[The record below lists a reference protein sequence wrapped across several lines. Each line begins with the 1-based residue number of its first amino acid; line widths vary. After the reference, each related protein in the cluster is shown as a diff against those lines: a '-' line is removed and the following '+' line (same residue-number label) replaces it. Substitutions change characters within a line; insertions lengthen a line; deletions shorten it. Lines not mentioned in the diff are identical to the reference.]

1 MTMEARTLE
10 QDQATNALIDNPHR
24 RPTRTWYKTLSY
36 YLGSILVGFA
46 LWEVVV
52 IVFNLP
58 VYLLPSP
65 SKVFVRLAA
74 GWTSGPNLLQQS
86 LVTAWETVLGLGLAV
101 AVAVPLAII
110 MTYSRVVASL
120 LYPAL
125 VVSQVVPKVAVAPV
139 LVVWLGFGMLPKVVV
154 AFLIAFFV
162 LVVDTSVGLASVD
175 PNMLHLARSMGAS
188 EFGVFR
194 KVRLPHAM
202 PNFFGGLKVAITL
215 ALVGAITG
223 ELVGSNSGLGYVV
236 QVALGSFDMPLMFAS
251 VILMGFVGIALFAAV
266 QVLERLAIPWSRAER
281 LDDLASKGF
290 G

>member
-1 MTMEARTLE
+1 MEASTLE
-10 QDQATNALIDNPHR
+10 QDQAADALIDDPGR

-36 YLGSILVGFA
+36 YVGSILVGFA
-46 LWEVVV
+46 LWEAAV
-52 IVFNLP
+52 IVFNIP
-58 VYLLPSP
+58 PYLLPSP
-65 SKVFVRLAA
+65 SAVFARLAA
-74 GWTSGPNLLQQS
+74 GWTAGPNLLHQS

-139 LVVWLGFGMLPKVVV
+139 LVVWLGFGVLPKVVV

-188 EFGVFR
+188 EFGAFR

-266 QVLERLAIPWSRAER
+266 QMLERFAIPWSRAQR
-281 LDDLASKGF
+281 LDDLTSKGF